1 MSVPKGSRDM
11 RKTKERLS
19 SAARAYK
26 ADKTS
31 SRMPTE
37 VREMVKG
44 SSAYQRG
51 RTRGGYGETLE
62 KLRKEFYEKWDENKS
77 SGSEGLKDFERIKTL
92 GSGSF
97 GRVFLVQQK
106 TTNNYYAMKVMDKS
120 RIVKLKQV
128 EHTLYEKKILES
140 ARFPFLISLE
150 FAFKDNSYIYLLM
163 PFINGGEMFTHL
175 RRVHKFDETLSK
187 FYAAQVLLAL
197 EFLHYCD
204 VLYRDLKPENI
215 LIDAKGYLK
224 IADMGFCKIVKSRT
238 WTLCGTPEYI
248 APEIILSK
256 GYGKAVDWWSY
267 GVLLFEM
274 TAGFP
279 PFTSNDPMRVY
290 EKIIACKYKCPG
302 FFTLELTD
310 LVRNLLQVDLTRRYG
325 NLRGGTADIKT
336 HRWFQHTNFE
346 GIFNKQIDPPFKPKT
361 KNLSDTTNFDD
372 YPETDLRVSEH
383 NLFIDQFE
391 KF

>member
-224 IADMGFCKIVKSRT
+224 IADMGFCKDLDIMRHSRIYRT
-238 WTLCGTPEYI
+238 RDHPQQGLRQSGRLVVLRC
-248 APEIILSK
+248 APIRNDCRIS
-256 GYGKAVDWWSY
+256 AVHIERSDE
-267 GVLLFEM
+267 GVRK
-274 TAGFP
+274 
-279 PFTSNDPMRVY
+279 DHRV
-290 EKIIACKYKCPG
+290 
-302 FFTLELTD
+302 
-310 LVRNLLQVDLTRRYG
+310 QV
-325 NLRGGTADIKT
+325 
-336 HRWFQHTNFE
+336 QVS
-346 GIFNKQIDPPFKPKT
+346 GIFHPRTDRSGQELAP
-361 KNLSDTTNFDD
+361 SRFDQKV
-372 YPETDLRVSEH
+372 R
-383 NLFIDQFE
+383 
-391 KF
+391 